1 MYTLDELA
9 AAAAAALA
17 DGYDGQESG
26 RVREIPDPRTIRY
39 YTTLGLI
46 DRAAE
51 MRGRTALYNERHLL
65 QLVAIKRLQARGVS
79 LAEIQQR
86 LPGLSDAKL
95 REIAAIGERKS
106 KPRSRAARP
115 YPRADAEVGRR
126 PTPHEAM
133 PQGAGVGWQ
142 PTPHRPAQ
150 HSAPS
155 TQHSTEPDTYAVV
168 KLTDGVMLLVDAHQ
182 LPDEFDTEAI
192 RAAAAPLIKVLETR
206 RIRRRRTS

>member
-86 LPGLSDAKL
+86 LPGLADAKL

-106 KPRSRAARP
+106 KPRARAARP
-115 YPRADAEVGRR
+115 YPTANQDEEVGRR
-126 PTPHEAM
+126 PTPHGE
-133 PQGAGVGWQ
+133 PI
-142 PTPHRPAQ
+142 Q
-150 HSAPS
+150 HSAFS
-155 TQHSTEPDTYAVV
+155 IQHSNTEPDTYAAI
-168 KLTDGVMLLVDAHQ
+168 KLTDGVLLLVDAHQ